1 MPRDRSRVERFG
13 PLTLFVRLGP
23 GWPYYARPGRGGARA
38 GDRGPTPPVD
48 ADDIET
54 VRDRQRALGVP
65 ESFEW
70 IDEVTPTMRAAAEKA
85 GLRVIV
91 HPLMA
96 LPPGAARTPDPLA
109 DPAGLPAADLAARV
123 RLIEPD
129 EPDLA
134 RMQAVQMIAFGLPGG
149 AGAAAGYG
157 DAADRDAMIPAIET
171 AALELIRDRL
181 RSGRM
186 LLAGAFGPGGEG
198 PVAAGGCQI
207 LPPVAEIVG
216 LGTLPAAR
224 RRGLGTAVT
233 ATLAAAAWARGARTV
248 FLSAADDD
256 VARMYGRLGFVR
268 VGTSMVGGPAVS
280 ATAV

>member
-1 MPRDRSRVERFG
+1 MPRDQGCAERFG

-23 GWPYYARPGRGGARA
+23 GWPYYARPVRGG
-38 GDRGPTPPVD
+38 GPVG
-48 ADDIET
+48 ADDIEA
-54 VRDRQRALGVP
+54 VRDRQRTLGVP

-85 GLRVIV
+85 GLRAIV

-96 LPPGAARTPDPLA
+96 LPPGAVPDHESAPN
-109 DPAGLPAADLAARV
+109 V
-123 RLIEPD
+123 RLIDPD

-134 RMQAVQMIAFGLPGG
+134 RMQAVQMIAFGMPVTPST
-149 AGAAAGYG
+149 AEGYG
-157 DAADRDAMIPAIET
+157 DAADRDAMVPAVEAT
-171 AALELIRDRL
+171 ALELVRDRL

-186 LLAGAFGPGGEG
+186 LLAGAFGAELEG

-233 ATLAAAAWARGARTV
+233 ATLATAALARGAGTV

-256 VARMYGRLGFVR
+256 AARLYGRLGFVR
-268 VGTSMVGGPAVS
+268 VGTSMVAGPA
-280 ATAV
+280 A